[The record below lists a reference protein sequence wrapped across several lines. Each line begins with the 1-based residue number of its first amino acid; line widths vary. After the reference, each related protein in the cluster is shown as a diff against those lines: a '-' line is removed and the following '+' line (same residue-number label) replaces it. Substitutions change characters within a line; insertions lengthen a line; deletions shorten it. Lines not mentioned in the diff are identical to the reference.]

1 MGWIELAV
9 YGSLVVIP
17 VALIA
22 WQVKKYYGE
31 WKLTMKLTIDWRLFY
46 FGK

>member
-22 WQVKKYYGE
+22 WQVKKYHGE
-31 WKLTMKLTIDWRLFY
+31 
-46 FGK
+46 

>member
-1 MGWIELAV
+1 MGWIELTI
-9 YGSLVVIP
+9 YGSLIVIP

-31 WKLTMKLTIDWRLFY
+31 
-46 FGK
+46 